1 MPDPVAVPLNVL
13 ITGASRGIGRACAEA
28 FASAGH
34 RVTAIARTAEQLAAL
49 RDKYGDHI
57 EPLVADLTQELTL
70 TTIYDVVV
78 LNAAFYAPGGL
89 LDARDVYAESFVL
102 NVLANHH
109 LARQL
114 LPGMRERGGGHLIVI
129 GSTATDR
136 TSPHMTAYAA
146 TKKALR
152 GLYEGWELELT
163 DTGVRTTLIAPG
175 ATLTSSW
182 DGEALPPRMLA
193 ATDVAALVYRAVA
206 EGRTGRIV
214 LRAAD

>member
-1 MPDPVAVPLNVL
+1 MSRTAASLHIL

-28 FASAGH
+28 FAVAGH
-34 RVTAIARTAEQLAAL
+34 RVTALARTAAQLATL
-49 RDKYGDHI
+49 KHTYGDCI

-70 TTIYDVVV
+70 KVTYDVVV
-78 LNAAFYAPGGL
+78 LNAAYYAPGGL
-89 LDARDVYAESFVL
+89 LDERDVYTDSFAL
-102 NVLANHH
+102 NVLANHR

-114 LPGMRERGGGHLIVI
+114 LPGMRARGSGHLVVI

-152 GLYEGWELELT
+152 ALYEGWEQELA
-163 DTGVRTTLIAPG
+163 DTGVLTTLIAPG

-182 DGEALPPRMLA
+182 DGETLPPRMLA
-193 ATDVAALVYRAVA
+193 TTEVAALVYRAVA
-206 EGRTGRIV
+206 EGLTGRIV
-214 LRAAD
+214 LRAD

>member
-28 FASAGH
+28 FAAVGH
-34 RVTAIARTAEQLAAL
+34 RVTALARTAEQLTTL

-57 EPLVADLTQELTL
+57 EPLVADLMQELTL

-102 NVLANHH
+102 NVLANHR

-114 LPGMRERGGGHLIVI
+114 LPSMRARGRGHLVVI

-152 GLYEGWELELT
+152 GLYEGWELELA
-163 DTGVRTTLIAPG
+163 DTGVLTTLIAPG

-182 DGEALPPRMLA
+182 DGETLPPRMLA
-193 ATDVAALVYRAVA
+193 AADVAALVYRAVA
-206 EGRTGRIV
+206 EGLTGRIV
-214 LRAAD
+214 LRAD